1 MTRAAINGISPFFIG
16 RNVAAAVAFYR
27 DKLGFEVSYQEPKDD
42 PFFAIVCRGGAMLMV
57 KSVEASPAPNPTRDP
72 RRSGML
78 MSACPILKRWRRSS
92 RRAVWCFRTAEG
104 HNGRPAWI
112 RVERH

>member
-1 MTRAAINGISPFFIG
+1 MTRAAINGISPFFTV

-72 RRSGML
+72 
-78 MSACPILKRWRRSS
+78 SAKWDVCPILMRWRRSS
-92 RRAVWCFRTAEG
+92 RRAVWCFRY
-104 HNGRPAWI
+104 R
-112 RVERH
+112 